1 LLLERMVHCGTSCLR
16 RLSQGNSTMEIRF
29 GRLLRHP
36 KVTVERLIAGWS
48 EGAAAAGA
56 GRHVLAIQ
64 DTTELNFRTSAGHE
78 RGLGVIGKGVGH
90 GLLLHPMIALDAGTG
105 ECLGLVGGRLWNR
118 APPPPGPR
126 PPKKNNARR
135 PLAEK
140 ESRHWIETA
149 QDAKALASAAAMVTM
164 IADREADFYALWASI
179 PGPNVHVLGRICRD
193 RKLPEGGAL
202 YGAAAAWPALGRRRI
217 AIRERPDRPERT
229 AELEVRA
236 GAVGIAR
243 PLEPRKS
250 TLPERVTL
258 TLIEVIEPAPAPG
271 AEPLVWRLLTSHA
284 APDADAA
291 WRIVDWYRARWTIEQ
306 FFRILKQQGLRI
318 EDSQLETAD
327 RLLKLAAIA
336 ARAAA
341 VTLQLTQA
349 RDGQGSLDSALIFS
363 PAELETLE
371 AVNQTYVN
379 PKTHRNNPYPHRS
392 LSWAAWI
399 IARLGG
405 WSGSLARTSKP
416 PGPITFKHGLDTLQT
431 MAKGWRLRD
440 KYIP

>member
-1 LLLERMVHCGTSCLR
+1 ML
-16 RLSQGNSTMEIRF
+16 
-29 GRLLRHP
+29 
-36 KVTVERLIAGWS
+36 
-48 EGAAAAGA
+48 
-56 GRHVLAIQ
+56 
-64 DTTELNFRTSAGHE
+64 FR
-78 RGLGVIGKGVGH
+78 
-90 GLLLHPMIALDAGTG
+90 
-105 ECLGLVGGRLWNR
+105 
-118 APPPPGPR
+118 
-126 PPKKNNARR
+126 
-135 PLAEK
+135 
-140 ESRHWIETA
+140 
-149 QDAKALASAAAMVTM
+149 
-164 IADREADFYALWASI
+164 
-179 PGPNVHVLGRICRD
+179 
-193 RKLPEGGAL
+193 
-202 YGAAAAWPALGRRRI
+202 
-217 AIRERPDRPERT
+217 
-229 AELEVRA
+229 
-236 GAVGIAR
+236 
-243 PLEPRKS
+243 
-250 TLPERVTL
+250 
-258 TLIEVIEPAPAPG
+258 
-271 AEPLVWRLLTSHA
+271 SHA